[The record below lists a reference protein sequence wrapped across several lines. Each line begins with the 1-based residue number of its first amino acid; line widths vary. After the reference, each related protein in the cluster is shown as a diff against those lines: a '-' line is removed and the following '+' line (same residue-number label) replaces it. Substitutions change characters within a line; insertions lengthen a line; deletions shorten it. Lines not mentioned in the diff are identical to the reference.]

1 MRANA
6 IKSGIVRPIR
16 YHMYH
21 YGIIISYKLSYI
33 AETVQTGN
41 RNRVAAEIIQ
51 IYVTLIV
58 EGHDLP
64 VGCRSSMH
72 RLNGFP
78 PDCVEKKQEASG
90 SNVKSTFRAGFYR

>member
-1 MRANA
+1 
-6 IKSGIVRPIR
+6 
-16 YHMYH
+16 MYH

-58 EGHDLP
+58 EGHDRP

-78 PDCVEKKQEASG
+78 GNFFVLC
-90 SNVKSTFRAGFYR
+90 AGVCGEETRSVWLKRKEYF